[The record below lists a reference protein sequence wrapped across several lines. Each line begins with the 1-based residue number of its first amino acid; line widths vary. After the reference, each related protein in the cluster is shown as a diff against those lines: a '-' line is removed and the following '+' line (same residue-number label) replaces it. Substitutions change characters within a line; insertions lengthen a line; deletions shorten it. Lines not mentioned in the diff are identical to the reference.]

1 LEARVELQW
10 VLANYGR
17 RFPLMEAG
25 AASRL
30 VYGVYLIYPD
40 RDLQRPLLIDCG
52 HVGEHLRM
60 ASCDPDLM
68 ICSVLGVLLATW
80 ATVPEQYVQG
90 VRNFLVD
97 ALDPI
102 IRPSGGSAFWSIE
115 VNLPPLS
122 RSCA

>member
-10 VLANYGR
+10 ALANYGR
-17 RFPLMEAG
+17 RFSLIEAG
-25 AASRL
+25 AASRS

-40 RDLQRPLLIDCG
+40 RDPERPLLIDCG
-52 HVGEHLRM
+52 HIGERLRM

-80 ATVPEQYVQG
+80 AAVPEQYVQG
-90 VRNFLVD
+90 VRNFLVG

-102 IRPSGGSAFWSIE
+102 IRPSEGSALWPIA
-115 VNLPPLS
+115 VNLPRLS
-122 RSCA
+122 RST